1 MSNFT
6 RRDFLDLVKKGLAA
20 TGLTALLTP
29 FLAYFYPPSL
39 EEQPADPVRVGT
51 VNDIP
56 LGVGLA
62 IPFGRYPALVI
73 HTDQG
78 FRAYSAV
85 CTHFACICKWD
96 PELGQIVC
104 PCHEGFFDPLD
115 GSVVSGPPP
124 TPLEALDVLIENDTI
139 LIQVRGEA

>member
-1 MSNFT
+1 MSKFT

-20 TGLTALLTP
+20 TGLSALLAP

-39 EEQPADPVRVGT
+39 EEQPADPVRVGL
-51 VNDIP
+51 VDDIP
-56 LGVGLA
+56 LGEGLTL
-62 IPFGRYPALVI
+62 PFGRYPALVI

-96 PELGQIVC
+96 KEDQVIHC
-104 PCHEGFFDPLD
+104 PCHEGFFEPYE
-115 GSVVSGPPP
+115 GGVISGPPP
-124 TPLEALDVLIENDTI
+124 LPLAKIPLSIIDGEIFI
-139 LIQVRGEA
+139 GGEA

>member
-1 MSNFT
+1 MSKVT

-20 TGLTALLTP
+20 TGLSALLAP
-29 FLAYFYPPSL
+29 FLAYFYPPTL

-51 VNDIP
+51 VDDIP
-56 LGVGLA
+56 PGEGLA

-96 PELGQIVC
+96 KEDQVIHC
-104 PCHEGFFDPLD
+104 PCHEGYFEPYE
-115 GSVVSGPPP
+115 GEVISGPPP
-124 TPLEALDVLIENDTI
+124 LPLEKIPLSIVDDEIFIGGSA
-139 LIQVRGEA
+139 

>member
-1 MSNFT
+1 MSKIT

-20 TGLTALLTP
+20 TGLTAVLAP

-39 EEQPADPVRVGT
+39 EEQPSDPVSVGT
-51 VNDIP
+51 VDDIP
-56 LGVGLA
+56 VGESLVV
-62 IPFGRYPALVI
+62 PFGRYPALVI

-96 PELGQIVC
+96 AADQVIHC
-104 PCHEGFFDPLD
+104 PCHEGYFEPYE
-115 GSVVSGPPP
+115 GGVISGPPP
-124 TPLEALDVLIENDTI
+124 LPLEKIPLSIIDDEIFIGGSA
-139 LIQVRGEA
+139 

>member
-1 MSNFT
+1 MSKFT

-20 TGLTALLTP
+20 TGLSALLAP

-39 EEQPADPVRVGT
+39 EEQPSDPVLVGK
-51 VNDIP
+51 VDEIP
-56 LGVGLA
+56 VGEGVA

-73 HTDQG
+73 HTDEG

-96 PELGQIVC
+96 EEDQVIHC
-104 PCHEGFFDPLD
+104 PCHEGYFEPYE
-115 GSVVSGPPP
+115 GEVISGPPP
-124 TPLEALDVLIENDTI
+124 LPLAKIPLSIID
-139 LIQVRGEA
+139 GEIFIGGSA